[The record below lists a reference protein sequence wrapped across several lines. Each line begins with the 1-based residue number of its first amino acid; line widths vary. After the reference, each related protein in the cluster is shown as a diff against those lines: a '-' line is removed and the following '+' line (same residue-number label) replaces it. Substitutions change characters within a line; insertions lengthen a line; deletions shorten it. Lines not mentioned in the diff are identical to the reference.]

1 MTYIKTLT
9 AAFLMTLGLG
19 ACAAQ
24 SGNIGEGQ
32 QLVKSSTSTV
42 KPGAAVTMKTT
53 IPENLTAQNFHQVK
67 LNFSETQ
74 FAGDLNIRVEP
85 SAGLNVFGSSTPQ
98 ASFKMASADIHEMA
112 VDVSAPEDG
121 IYFLNVFAEANGL
134 ARAFSVT
141 LEVGDITDAMRKA
154 AFPENGELQ
163 DGVRVLQAQETI
175 R

>member
-1 MTYIKTLT
+1 M
-9 AAFLMTLGLG
+9 
-19 ACAAQ
+19 
-24 SGNIGEGQ
+24 N
-32 QLVKSSTSTV
+32 TS
-42 KPGAAVTMKTT
+42 

-98 ASFKMASADIHEMA
+98 ASFKMGSADVHEMS

-134 ARAFSVT
+134 ALHFLLHSKLV
-141 LEVGDITDAMRKA
+141 I
-154 AFPENGELQ
+154 
-163 DGVRVLQAQETI
+163 
-175 R
+175 